1 MGCPLVRKFILR
13 NMKLPTLGINYL
25 INNFTQLEVL
35 KLTCCN
41 ICDDGLIITKNC
53 GKLKHLKY
61 LDLSYN
67 YKYITDE
74 SFINIIKG
82 CHNLEKIFIDGCSEL
97 TDISLFSIAANC
109 HILKE
114 IDCSTYKSKFTNIEI
129 TALKNKC
136 LPIEL

>member
-1 MGCPLVRKFILR
+1 MGGPLVRKIRLR

-67 YKYITDE
+67 HNLTDE

-82 CHNLEKIFIDGCSEL
+82 CRNLETILIYHFIKL
-97 TDISLFSIAANC
+97 TDASLFSIAENC
-109 HILKE
+109 PNLKKLFP
-114 IDCSTYKSKFTNIEI
+114 ISKNMITNIGLN
-129 TALKNKC
+129 ALKNKC
-136 LPIEL
+136 LQLNYN